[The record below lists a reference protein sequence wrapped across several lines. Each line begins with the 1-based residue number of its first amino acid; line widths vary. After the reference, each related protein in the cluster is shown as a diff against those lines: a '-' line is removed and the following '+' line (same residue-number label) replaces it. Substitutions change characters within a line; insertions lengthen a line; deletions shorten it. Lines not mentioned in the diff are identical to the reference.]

1 MKTIIKILVG
11 VILCGLLF
19 SLCACTL
26 TQPETS
32 DSSSTVESSNPTS
45 TVPTESKPIS
55 STIPSDSETSIEP
68 TVSEPEKQMYYSVT
82 TEERLLIAQL
92 VYREA
97 NTESLECQKAI
108 VSVLFN
114 RLACGKWGD
123 TIEEVIY
130 YKNAFTPATMGLLEG
145 VEPTKTNYEAVD
157 YVLENGPTLPT
168 YVRYFRA
175 NYHHTWSGY
184 EGYIAIDH
192 TYFGYFTDWQN
203 GAW

>member
-1 MKTIIKILVG
+1 MKTIIKISA
-11 VILCGLLF
+11 LLF
-19 SLCACTL
+19 ICILSFSLLLACATEVNA
-26 TQPETS
+26 PEDTTPTT
-32 DSSSTVESSNPTS
+32 SSTPSTTVHTSLNTTPTTS
-45 TVPTESKPIS
+45 TVP
-55 STIPSDSETSIEP
+55 ETTAP
-68 TVSEPEKQMYYSVT
+68 KTMYYSVT
-82 TEERLLIAQL
+82 EEERLLIAQL

-130 YKNAFTPATMGLLEG
+130 YKNAFTPATAGLLEG
-145 VEPTKTNYEAVD
+145 VTPTKTNYEAVD

-175 NYHHTWSGY
+175 NYHHSWEGY
-184 EGYIAIDH
+184 EGYTVIDH
-192 TYFGYFTDWQN
+192 TYFGYFINWQK

>member
-1 MKTIIKILVG
+1 MKTIIKIFA
-11 VILCGLLF
+11 LLF
-19 SLCACTL
+19 ICIL
-26 TQPETS
+26 
-32 DSSSTVESSNPTS
+32 SSSLLLACARGNNQETAIPPTTNATPSN
-45 TVPTESKPIS
+45 
-55 STIPSDSETSIEP
+55 TIVHTTPAASET
-68 TVSEPEKQMYYSVT
+68 TTLKTMYYSVT
-82 TEERLLIAQL
+82 EEERLLIAQL

-130 YKNAFTPATMGLLEG
+130 YKNAFTPATAGLLEG
-145 VEPTKTNYEAVD
+145 VTPTKTNYEAVD
-157 YVLENGPTLPT
+157 FVLENGPTLPT

-175 NYHHTWSGY
+175 GYHHSWEDY
-184 EGYIAIDH
+184 EGYTVIDH
-192 TYFGYFTDWQN
+192 TYFGYFINWQK

>member
-1 MKTIIKILVG
+1 MKTIIKISAFLFMC
-11 VILCGLLF
+11 ILSVGLL
-19 SLCACTL
+19 LACATRVNA
-26 TQPETS
+26 PEDTTPTT
-32 DSSSTVESSNPTS
+32 SSTPSTTVHTSLNTTPTTS
-45 TVPTESKPIS
+45 TVP
-55 STIPSDSETSIEP
+55 ETTAP
-68 TVSEPEKQMYYSVT
+68 KTMYYSVT
-82 TEERLLIAQL
+82 EEERLLIAQL

-130 YKNAFTPATMGLLEG
+130 YKNAFTPATAGLLEG
-145 VEPTKTNYEAVD
+145 VNPTKTNYEAVD
-157 YVLENGPTLPT
+157 FVLENGPTLPT

-175 NYHHTWSGY
+175 GYHHKWSGY
-184 EGYIAIDH
+184 EGYTAIDH
-192 TYFGYFTDWQN
+192 TYFGYFTDWQK

>member
-1 MKTIIKILVG
+1 MKTIIKISAFLFMC
-11 VILCGLLF
+11 ILSISLL
-19 SLCACTL
+19 LACAAKVNA
-26 TQPETS
+26 PEDTTPTT
-32 DSSSTVESSNPTS
+32 SSTPSTTVHTSLNTTPTTS
-45 TVPTESKPIS
+45 TVP
-55 STIPSDSETSIEP
+55 ETTAP
-68 TVSEPEKQMYYSVT
+68 KTMYYSVT
-82 TEERLLIAQL
+82 EEERLLIAQL

-130 YKNAFTPATMGLLEG
+130 YKNAFTPATAGLLEG
-145 VEPTKTNYEAVD
+145 VTPTNTNYEAVD

-175 NYHHTWSGY
+175 NYHHNWEGY
-184 EGYIAIDH
+184 EGYTVIDH
-192 TYFGYFTDWQN
+192 TYFGYFINWQK

>member
-1 MKTIIKILVG
+1 MKTMIKIAAAVCIC
-11 VILCGLLF
+11 VMCF
-19 SLCACTL
+19 SLLACANSITR
-26 TQPETS
+26 
-32 DSSSTVESSNPTS
+32 ESKTEPTYPNTS
-45 TVPTESKPIS
+45 TTSTGSSVMPIVS
-55 STIPSDSETSIEP
+55 QTPVTSTTEP
-68 TVSEPEKQMYYSVT
+68 TMYYSVT

-130 YKNAFTPATMGLLEG
+130 YKNAFTPATAGLLEG
-145 VEPTKTNYEAVD
+145 VTPTKTNYEAVD
-157 YVLENGPTLPT
+157 FVLKNGPTLPT

-175 NYHHTWSGY
+175 NYHHKWTGY
-184 EGYIAIDH
+184 TGYIAIDH
-192 TYFGYFTDWQN
+192 TYFGYFTDWEN
-203 GAW
+203 GVW

>member
-1 MKTIIKILVG
+1 MKTIIKISA
-11 VILCGLLF
+11 ILFICILSF
-19 SLCACTL
+19 SLLLACARSNDQET
-26 TQPETS
+26 TPTTSPTPSNTTVHTTSSTTPTVPET
-32 DSSSTVESSNPTS
+32 
-45 TVPTESKPIS
+45 TVP
-55 STIPSDSETSIEP
+55 ET
-68 TVSEPEKQMYYSVT
+68 TVSKTMYYSVT
-82 TEERLLIAQL
+82 EEERLLIAQL

-130 YKNAFTPATMGLLEG
+130 YKNAFTPATAGLLEG
-145 VEPTKTNYEAVD
+145 VTPTKTNYEAVD
-157 YVLENGPTLPT
+157 FVLENGPTLPT

-175 NYHHTWSGY
+175 NYHHSWEGY
-184 EGYIAIDH
+184 EGYSVIDH
-192 TYFGYFTDWQN
+192 TYFGYFINWQK

>member
-1 MKTIIKILVG
+1 MKTIIKISAFLFIC
-11 VILCGLLF
+11 ILSF
-19 SLCACTL
+19 SLLLACATEVNA
-26 TQPETS
+26 PEDTTPTT
-32 DSSSTVESSNPTS
+32 SSTPSTTVHTSLNTTPTTS
-45 TVPTESKPIS
+45 TVP
-55 STIPSDSETSIEP
+55 ETTAP
-68 TVSEPEKQMYYSVT
+68 KTMYYSVT
-82 TEERLLIAQL
+82 EEERLLIAQL

-130 YKNAFTPATMGLLEG
+130 YKNAFTPATAGLLEG
-145 VEPTKTNYEAVD
+145 VTPTNINYEAVD

-175 NYHHTWSGY
+175 DYHHKWDGY
-184 EGYIAIDH
+184 EGYTVIDH
-192 TYFGYFTDWQN
+192 TYFGYFINWQK

>member
-1 MKTIIKILVG
+1 MKTIIKISAFLFMC
-11 VILCGLLF
+11 ILSVSLL
-19 SLCACTL
+19 LACAAKVNA
-26 TQPETS
+26 PEDTTPTT
-32 DSSSTVESSNPTS
+32 SSTPSTTVHTSSNTTPTTS
-45 TVPTESKPIS
+45 TVP
-55 STIPSDSETSIEP
+55 ETTAP
-68 TVSEPEKQMYYSVT
+68 KTVYYSVT
-82 TEERLLIAQL
+82 EEERLLIAQL

-130 YKNAFTPATMGLLEG
+130 YKNAFTPATAGLLEG
-145 VEPTKTNYEAVD
+145 VTPTKTNYEAVD
-157 YVLENGPTLPT
+157 FVLENGPTLPT

-175 NYHHTWSGY
+175 NYHHSWEGY
-184 EGYIAIDH
+184 EGYSVIDH
-192 TYFGYFTDWQN
+192 TYFGYFINWQK

>member
-1 MKTIIKILVG
+1 MKTIIKISA
-11 VILCGLLF
+11 ILFICILSF
-19 SLCACTL
+19 SLLLACARNNDQET
-26 TQPETS
+26 TPTTSSIPFNTTVHTTTPTVPET
-32 DSSSTVESSNPTS
+32 
-45 TVPTESKPIS
+45 TVP
-55 STIPSDSETSIEP
+55 ETMAP
-68 TVSEPEKQMYYSVT
+68 KTMYYSVT
-82 TEERLLIAQL
+82 EEERLLIAQL

-130 YKNAFTPATMGLLEG
+130 YKNAFTPATAGLLEG
-145 VEPTKTNYEAVD
+145 ATPTKTNYEAVD
-157 YVLENGPTLPT
+157 FVLENGPTLPT

-175 NYHHTWSGY
+175 DYHHKWSGY
-184 EGYIAIDH
+184 EGYTAIDH
-192 TYFGYFTDWQN
+192 TYFGYFTDWQK

>member
-1 MKTIIKILVG
+1 MKTIVKISA
-11 VILCGLLF
+11 ILFICILSF
-19 SLCACTL
+19 SLLSACARGNNQET
-26 TQPETS
+26 TAPTTDSIPSNTIVHTTSTAPET
-32 DSSSTVESSNPTS
+32 TAPKT
-45 TVPTESKPIS
+45 
-55 STIPSDSETSIEP
+55 
-68 TVSEPEKQMYYSVT
+68 MYYSVT
-82 TEERLLIAQL
+82 EEERLLIAQL

-130 YKNAFTPATMGLLEG
+130 YKNAFTPATAGLLEG
-145 VEPTKTNYEAVD
+145 VTPTKTNYEAVD
-157 YVLENGPTLPT
+157 FVLENGSTLPT

-175 NYHHTWSGY
+175 GYHHSWEGY
-184 EGYIAIDH
+184 EGYTVIDH
-192 TYFGYFTDWQN
+192 TYFGYFIDWQK

>member
-1 MKTIIKILVG
+1 MKTIIKISAFLFMC
-11 VILCGLLF
+11 ILSISLL
-19 SLCACTL
+19 LACAQNNDEET
-26 TQPETS
+26 TPTMSSIPSTTVHTTTTIPETS
-32 DSSSTVESSNPTS
+32 
-45 TVPTESKPIS
+45 VPETTASK
-55 STIPSDSETSIEP
+55 T
-68 TVSEPEKQMYYSVT
+68 MYYSVT
-82 TEERLLIAQL
+82 EEERLLIAQL

-130 YKNAFTPATMGLLEG
+130 YKNAFTPATAGLLEG
-145 VEPTKTNYEAVD
+145 VTPTNTNYEAVD
-157 YVLENGPTLPT
+157 YVLKNGPTLPT

-175 NYHHTWSGY
+175 NYHHSWDGY
-184 EGYIAIDH
+184 EGYTVIDH
-192 TYFGYFTDWQN
+192 TYFGYFINWQK

>member
-1 MKTIIKILVG
+1 MKTIIKISA
-11 VILCGLLF
+11 ILFMCILSVSLL
-19 SLCACTL
+19 LACAAKVNA
-26 TQPETS
+26 PEDTAPTT
-32 DSSSTVESSNPTS
+32 SSTPSTTVHTSSNTTPTTS
-45 TVPTESKPIS
+45 TVP
-55 STIPSDSETSIEP
+55 ETTAP
-68 TVSEPEKQMYYSVT
+68 KTMYYSVT
-82 TEERLLIAQL
+82 EEERLLIAQL

-130 YKNAFTPATMGLLEG
+130 YKNAFTPATAGLLEG
-145 VEPTKTNYEAVD
+145 VTPTKTNYEAVD
-157 YVLENGPTLPT
+157 FVLENGPTLPT

-175 NYHHTWSGY
+175 NYHHSWEGY
-184 EGYIAIDH
+184 EGYSVIDH
-192 TYFGYFTDWQN
+192 TYFGYFINWQK

>member
-1 MKTIIKILVG
+1 
-11 VILCGLLF
+11 
-19 SLCACTL
+19 
-26 TQPETS
+26 
-32 DSSSTVESSNPTS
+32 
-45 TVPTESKPIS
+45 
-55 STIPSDSETSIEP
+55 
-68 TVSEPEKQMYYSVT
+68 MYYSVT
-82 TEERLLIAQL
+82 EEERLLIAQL

-130 YKNAFTPATMGLLEG
+130 YKNAFTPATAGLLEG
-145 VEPTKTNYEAVD
+145 VTPTKTNYEAVD
-157 YVLENGPTLPT
+157 FVLENGPTLPT

-175 NYHHTWSGY
+175 NYHHSWEGY
-184 EGYIAIDH
+184 EGYSVIDH
-192 TYFGYFTDWQN
+192 TYFGYFINWQK